1 MPLMSPTFMHYYST
15 AGIDSSAAAIKLA
28 EANAQL
34 NGVAEGVATF
44 TRGDISDFMK
54 ARVKVRGGRRSFMQ
68 GCRYEVF
75 AQSGWKM
82 RLRAEGSPVEGCV
95 VAMSDIPHKFETNL
109 PCLYRRVCS
118 TTL

>member
-1 MPLMSPTFMHYYST
+1 MPHSFTT

-54 ARVKVRGGRRSFMQ
+54 ARVKVRGERRSFMQ
-68 GCRYEVF
+68 GWLKEVF
-75 AQSGWKM
+75 TK
-82 RLRAEGSPVEGCV
+82 RLVKEVEGGGVIC
-95 VAMSDIPHKFETNL
+95 
-109 PCLYRRVCS
+109 
-118 TTL
+118 